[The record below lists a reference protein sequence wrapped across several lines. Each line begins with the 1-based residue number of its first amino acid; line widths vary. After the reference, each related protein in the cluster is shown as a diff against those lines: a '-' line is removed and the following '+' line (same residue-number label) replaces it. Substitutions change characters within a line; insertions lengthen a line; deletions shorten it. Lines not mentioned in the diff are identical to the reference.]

1 MEIILARINDINSL
15 KSNFEVIPRQ
25 ILSTLKC
32 MQRDHR
38 DNNAVFLL
46 RVHASVRLYINHNCD
61 FEEYNAF
68 RWITSEVICVK
79 DMSYML
85 NCDGFAFLIGYNSK

>member
-1 MEIILARINDINSL
+1 MLSILTTEIILARINDMTSL

-38 DNNAVFLL
+38 HNNAVLLL
-46 RVHASVRLYINHNCD
+46 RVYASVCLYINHNCD
-61 FEEYNAF
+61 FEEYNAY
-68 RWITSEVICVK
+68 RWLTSEVMCVK

-85 NCDGFAFLIGYNSK
+85 NCDGLHF